1 MQYAFFSISFHAPST
16 AATPIEL
23 VFIMG
28 VSELIDSINLATRKS
43 SELKDEDREKL
54 LNACGKLQSSLEGP
68 RDKLMK
74 MIFSVSIHRVHISK
88 WFLTK
93 LQSLQPVALGL
104 AVDMQIFDTAA
115 ALSAARKEIRAED
128 LALPKGAD
136 TLLVG
141 ESQFQDVKDCKELTI
156 Y

>member
-1 MQYAFFSISFHAPST
+1 MEAPRRRVRGRRCHVCGYNKCIYSSTELGLCFPQYLIISLILIVRSSEFIRLQHAFFSISYHAPLT
-16 AATPIEL
+16 PATPIEL

-43 SELKDEDREKL
+43 SELKDEDRRKL

-74 MIFSVSIHRVHISK
+74 MIFSVSIHCVHISK

-93 LQSLQPVALGL
+93 
-104 AVDMQIFDTAA
+104 F
-115 ALSAARKEIRAED
+115 
-128 LALPKGAD
+128 
-136 TLLVG
+136 
-141 ESQFQDVKDCKELTI
+141 
-156 Y
+156 

>member
-1 MQYAFFSISFHAPST
+1 
-16 AATPIEL
+16 
-23 VFIMG
+23 MG

-43 SELKDEDREKL
+43 SELKDEDRGKL

-93 LQSLQPVALGL
+93 
-104 AVDMQIFDTAA
+104 F
-115 ALSAARKEIRAED
+115 
-128 LALPKGAD
+128 
-136 TLLVG
+136 
-141 ESQFQDVKDCKELTI
+141 
-156 Y
+156 